1 MKQLF
6 IFLLFGTI
14 SVVVNSE
21 FTIENNNENPFLKEY
36 ETPFGVPPFDDI
48 KEEYYLPAFK
58 EGIKENQK
66 EINAIIRNSED
77 PAFNNTIEAL
87 EISGRLI
94 SRVGYVFYNLLSSHS
109 NERMRKISEEAA
121 PLLSK
126 NSDDIIFNENL
137 FERIKTVYNE
147 KEKLNLTVE
156 QSKLLEETYKDFVR
170 NGANLNEE
178 QKEKLRK
185 INEELSVL
193 TLKFS
198 DNILKETNAYKLV
211 IENKIDLDGLPESV
225 IQNAKEEAEE
235 SGYKGK
241 WIFTLH
247 KPSFIPFLQYS
258 SKRDLREKIF
268 KAYINR
274 ADNNNNN
281 DNKNFIKKIV
291 ALRIEK
297 AKLLGYKTHADYKL
311 EKTMAKTPESVYKLL
326 ELLWKAALP
335 VAKKEASELQDMIYR
350 QGDSFKLEPWDWW
363 YYAEKLRK
371 EKYDLNEEDL
381 RPYFRLDNVREGAFS
396 VASKLYGVSFTEIND
411 IPKYHPDVRV
421 FEVKDSD
428 NSHISILYTD
438 FFPRESK
445 RAGAWMDEF
454 RKQCGKFNET
464 PVICNVGNFTKPAGD
479 IPSLLNYDEVET
491 LFHEFGHALHG
502 LLSKCEYESLSGTS
516 VPRDFVELP
525 SQIMENWAIQPE
537 VLKSFAL
544 HYKTGEPIPDEL
556 IEKIKKSSNFNQGF
570 ATIEYLAA
578 SFLDMDYHTLTE
590 TDDFDVNDFEN
601 NSMIKIGMIPEI
613 VVRYRST
620 YFNHIFNNG
629 YDAGYYSYIYAE
641 VLDADAFEAFK
652 ANGLFDKKT
661 AQSFRQNIL
670 EKGGT
675 EDPMVLYKRFRGAEP
690 TIEPLLKKRG
700 LKAF

>member
-1 MKQLF
+1 MITNPELSSKNK
-6 IFLLFGTI
+6 
-14 SVVVNSE
+14 V
-21 FTIENNNENPFLKEY
+21 ENPFFNEY
-36 ETPFGVPPFDDI
+36 KTPFNVPPFEEI

-66 EINAIIRNSED
+66 EINAIIKNSEK
-77 PAFNNTIEAL
+77 PTFKNTIEAL

-94 SRVGYVFYNLLSSHS
+94 GKVGYVFYNLLSSNT
-109 NERMRKISEEAA
+109 NEQMQQISEEVA

-126 NSDDIIFNENL
+126 NSDDIILNENL
-137 FERIKTVYNE
+137 FERIKAVYDE
-147 KEKLNLTVE
+147 KEKQNLTAE
-156 QSKLLEETYKDFVR
+156 QSKLIEETYKDFVR
-170 NGANLNEE
+170 NGANLKEE
-178 QKEKLRK
+178 HKERLRK

-198 DNILKETNAYKLV
+198 DNILTETNAFKLV
-211 IENKIDLDGLPESV
+211 IENKDDLTGLPESV

-258 SKRDLREKIF
+258 SKRDLREEIF

-274 ADNNNNN
+274 ANNNNEN
-281 DNKNFIKKIV
+281 DNKNIIKKIV
-291 ALRIEK
+291 SLRIER
-297 AKLLGYKTHADYKL
+297 AKLLGYKTHADYIL
-311 EKTMAKTPESVYKLL
+311 EKTMAKTPENVNKLL
-326 ELLWKAALP
+326 NQLWEAALP
-335 VAKKEASELQDMIYR
+335 VAIKEASELQEMIYKE
-350 QGDSFKLEPWDWW
+350 GNKFKLKPWDWW

-381 RPYFRLDNVREGAFS
+381 RPYFKLDKVREGAFS
-396 VASKLYGVSFTEIND
+396 VASKLYGISFTEIKD
-411 IPKYHPDVRV
+411 ISKYHPDVRA
-421 FEVKDSD
+421 FEVKDLD
-428 NSHISILYTD
+428 NSHIGILYTD
-438 FFPRESK
+438 YFPRTSK
-445 RAGAWMDEF
+445 RAGAWMDDF
-454 RKQCGKFNET
+454 RKQCCIFNET
-464 PVICNVGNFTKPAGD
+464 PVICNVGNFSKPAGNM
-479 IPSLLNYDEVET
+479 PSLLNYDEVET

-537 VLKSFAL
+537 VLKSFAY

-556 IEKIKKSSNFNQGF
+556 IDKIKKSSSFNQGF

-578 SFLDMDYHTLTE
+578 SYLDMDFHTLTE
-590 TDDFDVNDFEN
+590 IDNFDVSEFEKD
-601 NSMIKIGMIPEI
+601 SMNKIGMIPEI
-613 VVRYRST
+613 IVRYRSS

-641 VLDADAFEAFK
+641 VLDADAFESFK
-652 ANGLFDKKT
+652 ANGIFDKKT

-675 EDPMVLYKRFRGAEP
+675 EDPMVLYKKFRGSGPA
-690 TIEPLLKKRG
+690 IEPLLKKRG
-700 LKAF
+700 LKEL